1 MARRRVSPGRRFTRE
16 EWVLAPVMQRR
27 RPWLGALFFALLV
40 LAAATTIVF
49 LQARYF
55 PDERVAVLERDNAA
69 LEAHN
74 EELGESLERA
84 MLELEIASVT
94 RAEIERQLVVMTE
107 LHKQVRAELEFLKSA
122 AGEGD

>member
-1 MARRRVSPGRRFTRE
+1 
-16 EWVLAPVMQRR
+16 MQRR